1 MQEELLRRTKDLGVM
16 IIHLVDELP
25 NKPSGWV
32 IGKQILRSATSV
44 GANCR
49 ATRRAKSI
57 LDFIHKF
64 KIVQEECDETI
75 YWLEVI
81 EEARLIS
88 TLPIAGIKAEAN
100 ELLCIF
106 VTTLK
111 TLKAKP

>member
-16 IIHLVDELP
+16 VIHFVNELP

-32 IGKQILRSATSV
+32 IGKQILRGATSV
-44 GANCR
+44 DPNYR
-49 ATRRAKSI
+49 AKRRAKSK
-57 LDFIHKF
+57 LDFIHNF

-81 EEARLIS
+81 EEARLINAQR
-88 TLPIAGIKAEAN
+88 IAVIKAEAN

-111 TLKAKP
+111 TLKAKS